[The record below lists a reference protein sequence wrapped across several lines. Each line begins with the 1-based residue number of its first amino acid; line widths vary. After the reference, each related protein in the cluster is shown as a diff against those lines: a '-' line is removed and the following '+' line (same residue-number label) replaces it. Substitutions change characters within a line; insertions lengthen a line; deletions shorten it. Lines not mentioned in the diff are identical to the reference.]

1 MTMRT
6 QTTATSIATLVF
18 MLAAATPWAGTL
30 SGTATVGGLF
40 VDETGDRSTVQET
53 YNLYEG
59 FALTRIQLNGSFDP
73 RGTFM
78 LDLRD
83 LNRASRAGNLAY
95 RVPGRFKLAAAYDQ
109 NRYVFDPGR
118 GITSDR
124 KDWRV
129 GMQVTPN
136 RWLALSGDLGR
147 TAREGERLA
156 FPIGTAS
163 VLGDRY
169 DDAVL
174 SGQLSADVRQ
184 ERRGGG
190 VSFRMTDY
198 ADALNPEADR
208 RGQLIAARL
217 YAPLPFYAKWT
228 NLIRGSYGTRRLTDG
243 DVEYTL
249 SGFQYTAVV
258 QPRDAYE
265 LRYAFD
271 ASRVDDHAADLVT
284 DRIQNDLDATWFHR
298 YGRVNAGYG
307 YEMNDDDRSLTTY
320 HSWHAGAT
328 LRPDRRLT
336 ARVDYASRV
345 KNDQED
351 LTLLKDTEASRV
363 RAKLEI
369 RPLERLTLGGDYTK
383 RERDLPDIGV
393 SVDGE
398 VSGALARYELP
409 GWGAL
414 SADFSHATDRYVD
427 RVAGFDTRSDILTGR
442 VETGRIR
449 NLRLAGGITYL
460 DIGGDLDIEKS
471 IVSAEAG
478 LTLAGRYH
486 LDVKYDCFNFDD
498 YILIDRYYTANVVRV
513 DLGYDLRP

>member
-1 MTMRT
+1 MRT
-6 QTTATSIATLVF
+6 KTMTASIATMIF
-18 MLAAATPWAGTL
+18 MLAAAPSRGGTL
-30 SGTATVGGLF
+30 GGTVKVGGLF

-59 FALTRIQLNGSFDP
+59 FALSRIQLNGSLDP
-73 RGTFM
+73 SGTFV

-83 LNRASRAGNLAY
+83 LNRASRAGNLSY
-95 RVPGRFKLAAAYDQ
+95 RMPGRFKLSAAYDQ

-118 GITSDR
+118 GITSER

-129 GMQVTPN
+129 GMQLTPN

-147 TAREGERLA
+147 TGREGQRLA
-156 FPIGTAS
+156 FPIGTSS

-174 SGQLSADVRQ
+174 SGQVTADVRKG
-184 ERRGGG
+184 RRGGG

-198 ADALNPEADR
+198 ADALRPVADR
-208 RGQLIAARL
+208 RGQMVAARL
-217 YAPLPFYAKWT
+217 YTPMPFYDRWT
-228 NLIRGSYGTRRLTDG
+228 NLVRGSYGTRRLTDG

-249 SGFQYTAVV
+249 TSFQYTAVV
-258 QPRDAYE
+258 QPRAAYE

-271 ASRVDDHAADLVT
+271 ASRVDDDALGLVT
-284 DRIQNDLDATWFHR
+284 DRIENGLDAAWLHR
-298 YGRVNAGYG
+298 YGRVNAGYA

-320 HSWHAGAT
+320 HSWHAGAS

-336 ARVDYASRV
+336 ARVDYAGRV
-345 KNDQED
+345 KKDQEE

-363 RAKLEI
+363 RVKLEV

-398 VSGALARYELP
+398 VSGALARYEVP

-414 SADFSHATDRYVD
+414 SGDYSHAIDRYVD
-427 RVAGFDTRSDILTGR
+427 RVAGFDTRSDIVTGR
-442 VETGRIR
+442 VEVGRIK
-449 NLRLAGGITYL
+449 NLRLASGVTYL

-471 IVSAEAG
+471 IVFAEGA
-478 LTLAGRYH
+478 LKLAGRYR
-486 LDVKYDCFNFDD
+486 LEVKYDCFNYDD

-513 DLGYDLRP
+513 DLGYDLQP